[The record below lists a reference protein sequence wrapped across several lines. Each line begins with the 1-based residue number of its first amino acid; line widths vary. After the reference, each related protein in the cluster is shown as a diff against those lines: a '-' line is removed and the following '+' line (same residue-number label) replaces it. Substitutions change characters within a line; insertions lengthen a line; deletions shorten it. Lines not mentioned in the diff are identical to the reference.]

1 MKKVIFLSMAVAAI
15 FTACSTNKE
24 ESSAGV
30 NDNALTDEMS
40 VDIRGQWYLE
50 NIVFGDSVNVRPSEE
65 VPGVRQYI
73 TFNDDST
80 FHIQTNCNSISGGYD
95 QKGDSIILGAGIM
108 TEMACDNMAT
118 EDALRKILP
127 DIVTLDV
134 QNDSVMRLNTS
145 VPSEYIV
152 LIRANEK
159 K

>member
-1 MKKVIFLSMAVAAI
+1 MLTVAITVMTA
-15 FTACSTNKE
+15 ACSSGNG
-24 ESSAGV
+24 ESSATVEDGV
-30 NDNALTDEMS
+30 QTKTES
-40 VDIRGQWYLE
+40 PDIRGQWYIE
-50 NIVFGDSVNVRPSEE
+50 NIVFSDSVNVRPSEE

-80 FHIQTNCNSISGGYD
+80 FYIQTNCNSISGGYE

-127 DIVTLDV
+127 DIVTLDM
-134 QNDSVMRLNTS
+134 QNDSVMRLNTT

-152 LIRANEK
+152 LIKATEK

>member
-1 MKKVIFLSMAVAAI
+1 MKKCFLFSLVLAIMA
-15 FTACSTNKE
+15 TACSSNKQ
-24 ESSAGV
+24 ESADV
-30 NDNALTDEMS
+30 DTVQQKEAA

-50 NIVFGDSVNVRPSEE
+50 NIVFSDSVNVRPSEE

-80 FHIQTNCNSISGGYD
+80 FYIQTNCNSISGGYE
-95 QKGDSIILGAGIM
+95 QNGDSIILGAGIM

-134 QNDSVMRLNTS
+134 ENDSVMRLNTT
-145 VPSEYIV
+145 VPSEYVILV
-152 LIRANEK
+152 KATEK

>member
-1 MKKVIFLSMAVAAI
+1 MAVAAI
-15 FTACSTNKE
+15 FTACSSNKE

-40 VDIRGQWYLE
+40 ADIRGQWYLE
-50 NIVFGDSVNVRPSEE
+50 DIVFNDSVNVRPSEE

-80 FHIQTNCNSISGGYD
+80 FHIQTNCNSISGGYE

-134 QNDSVMRLNTS
+134 ENDTIMRLNTT

-152 LIRANEK
+152 LKKATEK

>member
-1 MKKVIFLSMAVAAI
+1 MKKSILFSVTIAVMA
-15 FTACSTNKE
+15 TACSSGNG
-24 ESSAGV
+24 ESHETDVAQYNAVSA
-30 NDNALTDEMS
+30 
-40 VDIRGQWYLE
+40 DIRGQWYLE
-50 NIVFGDSVNVRPSEE
+50 NIVLSDSAYVRPSEE

-80 FHIQTNCNSISGGYD
+80 FYIQTNCNSISGGYE
-95 QKGDSIILGAGIM
+95 QNGDSIILGAGIM

-134 QNDSVMRLNTS
+134 QNDSVMRLNTT

-152 LIRANEK
+152 LKKATEK